1 MIATALMGLL
11 IVLSIMVFFCEL
23 IRRNFPWPNR
33 HPKATHILGFALTM
47 FFLLASGLTLTGGQQ
62 KAYEEAFLEELRELS
77 SGLAGSVGEAWAEVE
92 RQDKE
97 KAKRKAAYERAE
109 KNIAELSCG
118 EKRDA
123 LRQVVDIQKTAKGA
137 YKAARREYLTAR
149 NKALWNDVT
158 DKAAWGR
165 ITEMKSVQSEAA
177 RQHDFIEKIADA
189 VSASL
194 DAKGCSTT

>member
-33 HPKATHILGFALTM
+33 HPKATYILGFALTM

-77 SGLAGSVGEAWAEVE
+77 PGLAGSVGEAWAEVE

-109 KNIAELSCG
+109 KNIA
-118 EKRDA
+118 
-123 LRQVVDIQKTAKGA
+123 
-137 YKAARREYLTAR
+137 
-149 NKALWNDVT
+149 
-158 DKAAWGR
+158 
-165 ITEMKSVQSEAA
+165 
-177 RQHDFIEKIADA
+177 
-189 VSASL
+189 
-194 DAKGCSTT
+194 